1 MFKVCFQKISIKKD
15 TDNIGLKKVTMTN
28 KVIRQASKYTNSVAE
43 ESRFLKQKSKKNWFG
58 QD

>member
-1 MFKVCFQKISIKKD
+1 MFSKNIAIKKD

-28 KVIRQASKYTNSVAE
+28 KVIRKASKYTNSVAG